1 MRTSKFTPEQMVHIL
16 RQGDSGVPVVELCR
30 QHGISEQTYYRWKKR
45 FGDLGTAEVREL
57 RQLREENRKL
67 KQVVADLTLD
77 KTILKEAL
85 GKKVVAPARWRELVA
100 WSRAAY
106 RLPERRACR
115 ALEVARSSVQYIG
128 RRPPQTAL
136 RRRMREITEVRVH
149 YGYRRVYVLLRRE
162 GWKVNHKRVYRLY
175 REDGLGLRR
184 RKPKRRRAAMARQPR
199 PTVSAPNERWTMD
212 FMSDA
217 LANGQKLRVLT
228 VVDTYTRE
236 CVALEGDTQFR
247 GADVARVLT
256 RLGTTRGLPTVIQCD
271 NGTEFTSRAL
281 DHWAWSHGVQL
292 DFSRPGKPTDNATI
306 ESFNASVRREC
317 LSEHYFST
325 LVEAQIVLGL
335 FRDEYNNH
343 RPHSSLGQKTP
354 AEIYAGTK
362 TNVDRDEVPKRVA

>member
-1 MRTSKFTPEQMVHIL
+1 
-16 RQGDSGVPVVELCR
+16 
-30 QHGISEQTYYRWKKR
+30 
-45 FGDLGTAEVREL
+45 
-57 RQLREENRKL
+57 
-67 KQVVADLTLD
+67 
-77 KTILKEAL
+77 
-85 GKKVVAPARWRELVA
+85 
-100 WSRAAY
+100 
-106 RLPERRACR
+106 
-115 ALEVARSSVQYIG
+115 
-128 RRPPQTAL
+128 
-136 RRRMREITEVRVH
+136 MREIAEVRVH

-162 GWKVNHKRVYRLY
+162 GWKVNHKRVYRLD

-184 RKPKRRRAAMARQPR
+184 RKPKQRRAAMARQPR

-217 LANGQKLRVLT
+217 LATGQKLRVLT

-236 CVALEGDTQFR
+236 CVALEGGTQFR

-335 FRDEYNNH
+335 FREEYNNH

-362 TNVDRDEVPKRVA
+362 TNVDGDEVPKRVA